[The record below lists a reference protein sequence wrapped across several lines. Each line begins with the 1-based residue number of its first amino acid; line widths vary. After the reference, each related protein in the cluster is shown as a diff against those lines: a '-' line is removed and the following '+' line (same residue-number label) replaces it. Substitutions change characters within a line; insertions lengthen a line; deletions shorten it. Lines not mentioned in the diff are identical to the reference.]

1 MYTVSPDLRA
11 DCGNKQAIE
20 RLSPQVNAK
29 AEPKKANKQASDDLK
44 ESSS

>member
-1 MYTVSPDLRA
+1 MYAVSPELSA
-11 DCGNKQAIE
+11 GCGNKQAIE
-20 RLSPQVNAK
+20 RLGPQVNVK